1 MIVPAAWQSEMIPL
15 FGVKLK
21 KKKKSIQILFMY
33 IYMVR
38 IKNSKYDSNLWNFS
52 LVLNFAAKKIK
63 KNPKFVYFKCLNF
76 YFGIFN
82 VHANANVFVNKYLY
96 ISDVGLSSF
105 SFLFADCGGFQ
116 SATVM
121 RDDGWRL

>member
-38 IKNSKYDSNLWNFS
+38 IKNSKYDSNL
-52 LVLNFAAKKIK
+52 
-63 KNPKFVYFKCLNF
+63 
-76 YFGIFN
+76 
-82 VHANANVFVNKYLY
+82 
-96 ISDVGLSSF
+96 
-105 SFLFADCGGFQ
+105 
-116 SATVM
+116 
-121 RDDGWRL
+121 